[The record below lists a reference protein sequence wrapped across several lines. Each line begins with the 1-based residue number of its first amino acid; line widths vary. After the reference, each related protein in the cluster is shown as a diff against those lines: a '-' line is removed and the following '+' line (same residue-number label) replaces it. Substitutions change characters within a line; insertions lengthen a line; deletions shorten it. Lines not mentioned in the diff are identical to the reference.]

1 MMVRG
6 TIHVRASIYLVGTV
20 AAALVGARA
29 SYAETPAPPPAVPS
43 TPIEQSMQAVPGAS
57 PGPKY
62 DGVVP
67 GGSAK
72 NPLPAAPLGG
82 PHLVWSGFQM
92 TPTGSRVFLQ
102 TTRSVEFDLVEGAAK
117 KSGKSTVSVLL
128 RGCRIHMANNRRSVD
143 TRFFATPVAGF
154 SAKQRGRDVE
164 VKVTLRESTS
174 AVPHSEAGPDGTQFV
189 VLDFPPGKA
198 TPEPSALQN
207 LADEADRTGEAQ
219 RGTDPADA
227 SVAKPTKRAKGAAR

>member
-1 MMVRG
+1 MMWRG
-6 TIHVRASIYLVGTV
+6 NIHVRASIYLVGTV
-20 AAALVGARA
+20 AVALVGLPT
-29 SYAETPAPPPAVPS
+29 SYAQAPAPPALPS

-57 PGPKY
+57 LGPKY

-67 GGSAK
+67 GGAAK
-72 NPLPAAPLGG
+72 NPLPAAPTGG
-82 PHLVWSGFQM
+82 PYLVWSGFQM

-102 TTRSVEFDLVEGAAK
+102 TTRAVEFDLAEGTAK
-117 KSGKSTVSVLL
+117 KSGKSAVSVLL

-143 TRFFATPVAGF
+143 TRFFATPIAGF

-164 VKVTLRESTS
+164 VKVALRESAS
-174 AVPHSEAGPDGTQFV
+174 AVPHSEAGPDGTQFI

-198 TPEPSALQN
+198 TPETSALQN
-207 LADEADRTGEAQ
+207 LADQADLAQGPQ

-227 SVAKPTKRAKGAAR
+227 SVAKPARRAKGAAR

>member
-6 TIHVRASIYLVGTV
+6 TIHVRASIVLVGTV
-20 AAALVGARA
+20 AAAFVGVPTSHAQ
-29 SYAETPAPPPAVPS
+29 TPAPAAAPS

-57 PGPKY
+57 LGPKY

-72 NPLPAAPLGG
+72 NPLPAAPTGG
-82 PHLVWSGFQM
+82 PYLVWSGFQM
-92 TPTGSRVFLQ
+92 MPTGSRVFLQ

-117 KSGKSTVSVLL
+117 KSGKATVSVLL
-128 RGCRIHMANNRRSVD
+128 RGCRIHMANNRRSID

-164 VKVTLRESTS
+164 VKVALRESAS

-207 LADEADRTGEAQ
+207 LADEADRAGGTQ
-219 RGTDPADA
+219 HGTDPADA
-227 SVAKPTKRAKGAAR
+227 SVAKPAKRAKGAAR

>member
-1 MMVRG
+1 
-6 TIHVRASIYLVGTV
+6 
-20 AAALVGARA
+20 
-29 SYAETPAPPPAVPS
+29 
-43 TPIEQSMQAVPGAS
+43 
-57 PGPKY
+57 
-62 DGVVP
+62 
-67 GGSAK
+67 
-72 NPLPAAPLGG
+72 
-82 PHLVWSGFQM
+82 M